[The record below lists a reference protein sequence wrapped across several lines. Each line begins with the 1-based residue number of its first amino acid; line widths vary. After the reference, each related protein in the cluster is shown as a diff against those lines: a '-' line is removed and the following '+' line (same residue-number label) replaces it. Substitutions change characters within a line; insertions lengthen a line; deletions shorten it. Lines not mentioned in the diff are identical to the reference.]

1 MQPIEIFATGSHR
14 SMNGLTLSFG
24 DGDLAAVADN
34 YDPSLHHAPIV
45 VGHPTLDAPAYG
57 WVDGLAVRDGRLV
70 ATPADVDPAFADLVK
85 AKRYAKVSASFFR
98 PTAPNNPV
106 PGSYYLRHVGF
117 LGATAPAVKGLK
129 PVSFADDGDS
139 VTVEF
144 SDWDVSRGLGVLARV
159 LRSLRDWMIAEKGVE
174 TANQVVPDWEI
185 QEVASAA
192 SAALAE
198 PLPETVPA
206 PAFADTPDT
215 PPTNTE
221 DSPMSQQTATTADL
235 EQRAADLAAREAAF
249 AERAAAHE
257 ARERQARAAAD
268 TAFVGEVV
276 QQGRLPVGLQ
286 PLTTAL
292 FAELGEDVV
301 SFSDGDETRQ
311 SSPRE
316 MLRTLLSALPQPV
329 ETRML
334 GQGAEPLDFAD
345 TAATAEAIN
354 AEVAAA
360 RAEGRTISPAEA
372 LGRLHAKEGNR

>member
-1 MQPIEIFATGSHR
+1 MQPIEIFRTGSHT
-14 SMNGLTLSFG
+14 SMQGQTLSFG
-24 DGDLAAVADN
+24 ESDLAAVASS

-45 VGHPTLDAPAYG
+45 VGHPSHDAPAYG
-57 WVDGLAVRDGRLV
+57 WVDALAIHDGRLV
-70 ATPADVDPAFADLVK
+70 ATPGDVDPAFADLVA
-85 AKRYAKVSASFFR
+85 AKRYAKVSASFYR
-98 PTAPNNPV
+98 PAAPNNPV

-117 LGATAPAVKGLK
+117 LGAQPPAVKGLK
-129 PVSFADDGDS
+129 PITFADDDS

-192 SAALAE
+192 SAAVPE
-198 PLPETVPA
+198 PLPDQAPA
-206 PAFADTPDT
+206 PAFADAPNTPT
-215 PPTNTE
+215 TNAE
-221 DSPMSQQTATTADL
+221 DPPMSQQTASTADL
-235 EQRAADLAAREAAF
+235 EQRAADLAAREASF
-249 AERAAAHE
+249 AEREAAHE
-257 ARERQARAAAD
+257 ARERQARKVAD

-301 SFSDGDETRQ
+301 SFADGDEQRQ

-316 MLRTLLSALPQPV
+316 MLRTLLTALPQPV

-345 TAATAEAIN
+345 TSATTEAIN

-360 RAEGRTISPAEA
+360 RAEGRAISPAEA
-372 LGRLHAKEGNR
+372 LGRLRVKEGNR

>member
-24 DGDLAAVADN
+24 DSDLAAVADN

-57 WVDGLAVRDGRLV
+57 WVDALAVRDGRLV

-85 AKRYAKVSASFFR
+85 VKRYAKVSASFFR
-98 PTAPNNPV
+98 PMAPNNPV

-144 SDWDVSRGLGVLARV
+144 SDWGVGRGLGVLARV

-192 SAALAE
+192 SAALAA

-206 PAFADTPDT
+206 AFADTPDT
-215 PPTNTE
+215 PPTSTE
-221 DSPMSQQTATTADL
+221 DPPMSQQTASTADL

-257 ARERQARAAAD
+257 AREREARQAAD
-268 TAFVGEVV
+268 AAFVGGVV

-292 FAELGEDVV
+292 FAELREDVV
-301 SFSDGDETRQ
+301 SFADGDETRQ

-316 MLRTLLSALPQPV
+316 MLRTLLTALPQPV

-334 GQGAEPLDFAD
+334 GHGAEPLDFAD
-345 TAATAEAIN
+345 AEATTEAIN
-354 AEVAAA
+354 AEVRAVA
-360 RAEGRTISPAEA
+360 AEGRTITPAEA
-372 LGRLHAKEGNR
+372 LGRLRAKEGSR